1 MDSLEL
7 LIQAAR
13 SPAEAG
19 QQAELMRLAE
29 EILRSRRVGRPP
41 RGRSLFGVHQE
52 IYERAKQ
59 QLLTNL
65 ERELHQYSSQQMT
78 ARNWANSMRD
88 RVFLQIL
95 DDAQLKRL
103 AIEAQRHPPQTELRQ
118 HTLTQLVEA
127 IRLSGQLARPHQFKF
142 SAQFYS
148 LIYEEAVNR
157 TLTYVCRSID
167 RYDPDRG
174 QNKKFMN
181 WVNFRLDRNILECR
195 QEFNEMNIQELPA
208 LTDLEMLPQPEK
220 SASIAED
227 LREYI
232 EQDIDQVLRN
242 AHIKNRP
249 EANFRA
255 IALARFIDEK
265 SWAEISS
272 ELGIAIPTLSSFFQR
287 RCQKFSPLFE
297 QYLS

>member
-1 MDSLEL
+1 MNSLEP

-13 SPAEAG
+13 SPSDSNSPS
-19 QQAELMRLAE
+19 QLIRLAE
-29 EILRSRRVGRPP
+29 EILRSRKVGRAP

-59 QLLTNL
+59 QLLADL
-65 ERELHQYSSQQMT
+65 KQDLCQYNPQQMT
-78 ARNWANSMRD
+78 ARDWANMVRD
-88 RVFLQIL
+88 RTFLKIL

-103 AIEAQRHPPQTELRQ
+103 AIEAQQHPSRTELRQ
-118 HTLTQLVEA
+118 HTLSQLVEA
-127 IRLSGQLARPHQFKF
+127 IRLSGQLARPHQAKF
-142 SAQFYS
+142 SAQFYC

-181 WVNFRLDRNILECR
+181 WVNFRLDRVILECR
-195 QEFNEMNIQELPA
+195 SEFNESNTQELPA
-208 LTDLEMLPQPEK
+208 LADLEALPQPD
-220 SASIAED
+220 SPSIAVD

-232 EQDIDQVLRN
+232 EQDADEILRS

-249 EANFRA
+249 EANFRS
-255 IALARFIDEK
+255 IALARYIDEK
-265 SWAEISS
+265 SWAEISQ
-272 ELGIAIPTLSSFFQR
+272 EFGISIPTLSSFFQR
-287 RCQKFSPLFE
+287 RCQEFLPLFE